1 MDDEKKEELLC
12 ALLRMSQIRAEA
24 SVIRAR
30 RLIADFAPSLKGDD
44 LATIRLAIAIATRP
58 ANETEAKTEPQ
69 QGVCIPGELLDW
81 LTGPGGRELVMSI
94 DADNEVCIQLLEQ
107 EVVDGM
113 RLKAFG
119 LTWQFGLNSAVDLLR
134 MREERA

>member
-58 ANETEAKTEPQ
+58 ANEAEATCC
-69 QGVCIPGELLDW
+69 G
-81 LTGPGGRELVMSI
+81 
-94 DADNEVCIQLLEQ
+94 
-107 EVVDGM
+107 
-113 RLKAFG
+113 
-119 LTWQFGLNSAVDLLR
+119 
-134 MREERA
+134 